1 MKPSPTRKPPIHV
14 AVVESDPLRFIG
26 FRALFES
33 EPDLELQAV
42 TAAEIATRSNI
53 DLILLGGRG
62 SQNLFD
68 LMAGLKASRPDL
80 RILVTGL
87 SADDETILKAV
98 MAGAKGYIDEA
109 ATPAEFAQAI
119 RTVHQGSVWAPRRV
133 LSMFIERVSSSP
145 GKIFPAGHVVFTD
158 REKEV
163 LELLVAG
170 HANKEI
176 GAVLGIKERTVKSF
190 VGKLMRKVGVESRVT
205 LSVHAITHSLVT
217 RR

>member
-1 MKPSPTRKPPIHV
+1 MKSFPARKPPIRI

-26 FRALFES
+26 FRTLFES

-42 TAAEIATRSNI
+42 TAAEVATRSNI
-53 DLILLGGRG
+53 DVILVGSRG

-68 LMAGLKASRPDL
+68 LMAGLKALRPDL
-80 RILVTGL
+80 RILVTGMG
-87 SADDETILKAV
+87 ADDETILKAI

-145 GKIFPAGHVVFTD
+145 GKIFPP
-158 REKEV
+158 
-163 LELLVAG
+163 
-170 HANKEI
+170 
-176 GAVLGIKERTVKSF
+176 
-190 VGKLMRKVGVESRVT
+190 VT
-205 LSVHAITHSLVT
+205 LCSPIAKRKCWNCLSPGTQT
-217 RR
+217 RRSEPLLESKNGR

>member
-87 SADDETILKAV
+87 NADDETILKAV

-109 ATPAEFAQAI
+109 ATTAEFAQAI

-176 GAVLGIKERTVKSF
+176 GAVLGIVERTVKSH
-190 VGKLMRKVGVESRVT
+190 VAKLLRKVGVDNRVT

>member
-1 MKPSPTRKPPIHV
+1 MKPSPARKPPIRI
-14 AVVESDPLRFIG
+14 AVVDSDPLRFIG
-26 FRALFES
+26 FRALLDAES
-33 EPDLELQAV
+33 DLELHAL
-42 TAAEIATRSNI
+42 TAAEIANRSDI
-53 DLILLGGRG
+53 DLILLGSRG

-80 RILVTGL
+80 RILVTGMG
-87 SADDETILKAV
+87 ADDETILKAV
-98 MAGAKGYIDEA
+98 MAGAQGYIDEA

-119 RTVHQGSVWAPRRV
+119 RMVHQGSVWAPRRV

-217 RR
+217 GR

>member
-1 MKPSPTRKPPIHV
+1 MKPFPARKPPIRI

-26 FRALFES
+26 FRTLFES

-42 TAAEIATRSNI
+42 TAAEVATRSNI
-53 DLILLGGRG
+53 DVILVGSRG

-68 LMAGLKASRPDL
+68 LMAGLKALRPDL
-80 RILVTGL
+80 RILVTGMG
-87 SADDETILKAV
+87 ADDETILKAI

-176 GAVLGIKERTVKSF
+176 GAALGIEERTVKSH
-190 VGKLMRKVGVESRVT
+190 VAKLLRKVGVDNRVT